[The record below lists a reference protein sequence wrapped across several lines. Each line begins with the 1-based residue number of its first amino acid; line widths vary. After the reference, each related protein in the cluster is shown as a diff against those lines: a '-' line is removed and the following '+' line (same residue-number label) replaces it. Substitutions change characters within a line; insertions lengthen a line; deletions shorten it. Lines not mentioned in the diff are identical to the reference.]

1 MDIMLLSFLWLST
14 VAHRTQKSLIFACTV
29 SRSLPVKVSCLSST
43 VFGRDYF
50 LLLGFP
56 WGYCPFGFCAVK
68 NFIGIFC
75 YVTWYVILK
84 FLSLSV
90 MIWNLRLDELL
101 AEIEDGDL
109 LEEKELDE
117 LDEVWCRRCFLLLWY
132 LSFKLLL
139 WGELDLIDDD
149 ELFLVYLHFS
159 IFFYN

>member
-56 WGYCPFGFCAVK
+56 WGYCPFGFCPVK

-84 FLSLSV
+84 FLSLSYDLESSTRW
-90 MIWNLRLDELL
+90 IISWNRGSRS
-101 AEIEDGDL
+101 AWR
-109 LEEKELDE
+109 KRT
-117 LDEVWCRRCFLLLWY
+117 WRTRR
-132 LSFKLLL
+132 SMVPS
-139 WGELDLIDDD
+139 
-149 ELFLVYLHFS
+149 LFLALV
-159 IFFYN
+159 IFKF

>member
-84 FLSLSV
+84 FLSLSYDLESSTRW
-90 MIWNLRLDELL
+90 IISWNRGWRS
-101 AEIEDGDL
+101 A
-109 LEEKELDE
+109 
-117 LDEVWCRRCFLLLWY
+117 RRKRTWRTRR
-132 LSFKLLL
+132 SMVPS
-139 WGELDLIDDD
+139 
-149 ELFLVYLHFS
+149 LFLALM
-159 IFFYN
+159 IFKF